1 MPWFKKNLRQWLNR
15 FSLRA
20 CFLTLF
26 FSGYSKKAPGTIGSL
41 VALLLGLPILIFSAN
56 TLFLAAIL
64 IGLIAIAQI
73 DKEEEESKIHDSSY
87 IVIDELVGMWLA
99 MAISGLSLAG
109 VILSFIFFR
118 IYDITKPSL
127 IGKIDK
133 EVKGGLGV
141 VADDALAGVLAGLS
155 VLLAINILGFFNI
168 KL

>member
-1 MPWFKKNLRQWLNR
+1 M
-15 FSLRA
+15 
-20 CFLTLF
+20 
-26 FSGYSKKAPGTIGSL
+26 
-41 VALLLGLPILIFSAN
+41 LLGLPVLIFSAN
-56 TLFLAAIL
+56 TLFLAAVL

-109 VILSFIFFR
+109 VVLSFIFFR

-133 EVKGGLGV
+133 EIKGGLGV

-155 VLLAINILGFFNI
+155 VLLIINILGFFNI

>member
-1 MPWFKKNLRQWLNR
+1 MNK

-41 VALLLGLPILIFSAN
+41 VALLLGLPVLIFSAN
-56 TLFLAAIL
+56 TLFLAAVFV
-64 IGLIAIAQI
+64 GLIAIAQI
-73 DKEEEESKIHDSSY
+73 DKEEEETKRHDSSY

-109 VILSFIFFR
+109 VVLSFIFFR
-118 IYDITKPSL
+118 VYDITKPSL

-155 VLLAINILGFFNI
+155 ALLVIHILGFFNI

>member
-1 MPWFKKNLRQWLNR
+1 M
-15 FSLRA
+15 
-20 CFLTLF
+20 
-26 FSGYSKKAPGTIGSL
+26 
-41 VALLLGLPILIFSAN
+41 LLGLPVLIFSAN
-56 TLFLAAIL
+56 TLFLGAIFV
-64 IGLIAIAQI
+64 GLIAIAQI
-73 DKEEEESKIHDSSY
+73 DKEEEETKRHDSSY

-155 VLLAINILGFFNI
+155 ALLVIHILGFFNI
-168 KL
+168 KF

>member
-1 MPWFKKNLRQWLNR
+1 MDK

-41 VALLLGLPILIFSAN
+41 VALLLGLPVLIFSAN
-56 TLFLAAIL
+56 TLFLGAVFV
-64 IGLIAIAQI
+64 GLIAIAQI
-73 DKEEEESKIHDSSY
+73 DKEEEETKRHDSSH

-109 VILSFIFFR
+109 VVLSFIFFR

-155 VLLAINILGFFNI
+155 ALLVIHILGIFNI

>member
-1 MPWFKKNLRQWLNR
+1 M
-15 FSLRA
+15 
-20 CFLTLF
+20 
-26 FSGYSKKAPGTIGSL
+26 
-41 VALLLGLPILIFSAN
+41 LLGLPILAFSAN
-56 TLFLAAIL
+56 TLFLGAVFV
-64 IGLIAIAQI
+64 GLIAITQI
-73 DKEEEESKIHDSSY
+73 DKEEEENKRHDSSY

-109 VILSFIFFR
+109 VVLSFIFFR

-141 VADDALAGVLAGLS
+141 VADDALAGILAGLS
-155 VLLAINILGFFNI
+155 ALLVIHILGFFNI

>member
-1 MPWFKKNLRQWLNR
+1 M
-15 FSLRA
+15 
-20 CFLTLF
+20 
-26 FSGYSKKAPGTIGSL
+26 
-41 VALLLGLPILIFSAN
+41 LLGLPVLIFSAN
-56 TLFLAAIL
+56 TLFLGAVFV
-64 IGLIAIAQI
+64 GLIAIAQI
-73 DKEEEESKIHDSSY
+73 DKEEEETKIHDSSY

-109 VILSFIFFR
+109 VVLSFIFFR

-155 VLLAINILGFFNI
+155 ALLVIHILEFFNI

>member
-1 MPWFKKNLRQWLNR
+1 M
-15 FSLRA
+15 
-20 CFLTLF
+20 
-26 FSGYSKKAPGTIGSL
+26 
-41 VALLLGLPILIFSAN
+41 LLGLPVLIFSAN
-56 TLFLAAIL
+56 TLFLAAIF

-73 DKEEEESKIHDSSY
+73 DKEEEESKIHDSSH

-109 VILSFIFFR
+109 VVLSFIFFR

-127 IGKIDK
+127 IGRIDK

-155 VLLAINILGFFNI
+155 VLLVIHILGFFNI

>member
-1 MPWFKKNLRQWLNR
+1 M
-15 FSLRA
+15 
-20 CFLTLF
+20 
-26 FSGYSKKAPGTIGSL
+26 
-41 VALLLGLPILIFSAN
+41 LLGLPILIFSAN
-56 TLFLAAIL
+56 TLFLGAIFV
-64 IGLIAIAQI
+64 GLIAIAQI
-73 DKEEEESKIHDSSY
+73 DKEEEETKRHDSSY

-99 MAISGLSLAG
+99 MAVSGLSLAG
-109 VILSFIFFR
+109 VVLSFIFFR

-155 VLLAINILGFFNI
+155 ALLVIHILGFFNI

>member
-1 MPWFKKNLRQWLNR
+1 MDK

-41 VALLLGLPILIFSAN
+41 VALLLGLPVLIFSAN
-56 TLFLAAIL
+56 TLFLVAIL

-109 VILSFIFFR
+109 VVLSFIFFR

-127 IGKIDK
+127 IGRIDK

-155 VLLAINILGFFNI
+155 VLLVINILGFFNI

>member
-1 MPWFKKNLRQWLNR
+1 MDK

-41 VALLLGLPILIFSAN
+41 VALLLGLPVLIFSAN
-56 TLFLAAIL
+56 TLFLGAIF

-73 DKEEEESKIHDSSY
+73 DKEEEESKIHDSSH

-155 VLLAINILGFFNI
+155 ALLVIHILGFFNI

>member
-1 MPWFKKNLRQWLNR
+1 MNK

-41 VALLLGLPILIFSAN
+41 VALLLGLPVLIFSAN
-56 TLFLAAIL
+56 TLFLAAVL

-133 EVKGGLGV
+133 EVNGGLGV

>member
-1 MPWFKKNLRQWLNR
+1 MDK

-41 VALLLGLPILIFSAN
+41 VALLLGLPVLIFSAN
-56 TLFLAAIL
+56 TLFLGAIFV
-64 IGLIAIAQI
+64 GLIAIAQI
-73 DKEEEESKIHDSSY
+73 DKEEEETKRHDSSY

-109 VILSFIFFR
+109 VVLSFIFFR

-133 EVKGGLGV
+133 KVKGGLGV

-155 VLLAINILGFFNI
+155 ALLVINILGFFNI
-168 KL
+168 KF

>member
-1 MPWFKKNLRQWLNR
+1 MDK

-56 TLFLAAIL
+56 TLFLAAVF

-127 IGKIDK
+127 IGRIDK
-133 EVKGGLGV
+133 EIKGGLGV

-155 VLLAINILGFFNI
+155 VLLVIHILGFFNI
-168 KL
+168 KF

>member
-1 MPWFKKNLRQWLNR
+1 M
-15 FSLRA
+15 
-20 CFLTLF
+20 
-26 FSGYSKKAPGTIGSL
+26 
-41 VALLLGLPILIFSAN
+41 LLGLPVLIFSAN
-56 TLFLAAIL
+56 TLFLAAVL
-64 IGLIAIAQI
+64 IGLIAITQI

-109 VILSFIFFR
+109 VVLSFIFFR

-155 VLLAINILGFFNI
+155 VLLVINILGFFNI

>member
-1 MPWFKKNLRQWLNR
+1 M
-15 FSLRA
+15 
-20 CFLTLF
+20 
-26 FSGYSKKAPGTIGSL
+26 
-41 VALLLGLPILIFSAN
+41 LLGLPVLIFSAN
-56 TLFLAAIL
+56 TLFLAAVL

-133 EVKGGLGV
+133 EIKGGLGV

-155 VLLAINILGFFNI
+155 VLLVINILGFFNI

>member
-1 MPWFKKNLRQWLNR
+1 MNK

-41 VALLLGLPILIFSAN
+41 VALLLGLPVLIFSAN

-99 MAISGLSLAG
+99 MAISGLSLTG
-109 VILSFIFFR
+109 VVLSFIFFR

-155 VLLAINILGFFNI
+155 ALLVINILGFFNI

>member
-1 MPWFKKNLRQWLNR
+1 MDK

-41 VALLLGLPILIFSAN
+41 VALLLGLPVLIFSAN
-56 TLFLAAIL
+56 TLFLGAIFV
-64 IGLIAIAQI
+64 GLIAIAQI

-127 IGKIDK
+127 IGRIDK

-141 VADDALAGVLAGLS
+141 VADDALAGILAGLS
-155 VLLAINILGFFNI
+155 ALLVIHILGIFNI

>member
-1 MPWFKKNLRQWLNR
+1 MDK

-41 VALLLGLPILIFSAN
+41 VALLLGLPVLIFSAN
-56 TLFLAAIL
+56 TLFLGAVF

-109 VILSFIFFR
+109 VVLSFIFFR

-155 VLLAINILGFFNI
+155 VLLIINILGFFNI

>member
-1 MPWFKKNLRQWLNR
+1 M
-15 FSLRA
+15 
-20 CFLTLF
+20 
-26 FSGYSKKAPGTIGSL
+26 
-41 VALLLGLPILIFSAN
+41 LLGLPVLIFSAN

-73 DKEEEESKIHDSSY
+73 DKEEAESKIHDSSY

-109 VILSFIFFR
+109 VVLSFIFFR

-155 VLLAINILGFFNI
+155 TLLVINILGFFNI

>member
-1 MPWFKKNLRQWLNR
+1 M
-15 FSLRA
+15 
-20 CFLTLF
+20 
-26 FSGYSKKAPGTIGSL
+26 
-41 VALLLGLPILIFSAN
+41 ALLLGLPVLIFSAN
-56 TLFLAAIL
+56 TLFLGAVF

-73 DKEEEESKIHDSSY
+73 DKEEEETKRHDSSH

-127 IGKIDK
+127 IGRIDK

-155 VLLAINILGFFNI
+155 ALLVIHILGFFNI
-168 KL
+168 KF

>member
-1 MPWFKKNLRQWLNR
+1 MDK

-41 VALLLGLPILIFSAN
+41 VALLLGLPVLIFSAN
-56 TLFLAAIL
+56 TLFLGAIF
-64 IGLIAIAQI
+64 IGLIAITQI
-73 DKEEEESKIHDSSY
+73 DKEEEESKRHDSSY

-109 VILSFIFFR
+109 VVLSFIFFR

-155 VLLAINILGFFNI
+155 VLLIINILGFFNI

>member
-1 MPWFKKNLRQWLNR
+1 M
-15 FSLRA
+15 
-20 CFLTLF
+20 
-26 FSGYSKKAPGTIGSL
+26 
-41 VALLLGLPILIFSAN
+41 LLGLPVLIFSAN
-56 TLFLAAIL
+56 TLFLGAIF
-64 IGLIAIAQI
+64 IGLIAITQI

-109 VILSFIFFR
+109 VVLSFIFFR

-155 VLLAINILGFFNI
+155 ALLVIHILGFFNI
-168 KL
+168 KF

>member
-1 MPWFKKNLRQWLNR
+1 M
-15 FSLRA
+15 
-20 CFLTLF
+20 
-26 FSGYSKKAPGTIGSL
+26 
-41 VALLLGLPILIFSAN
+41 LLGLPILIFSAN
-56 TLFLAAIL
+56 TLFLGAVF

-109 VILSFIFFR
+109 VVLSFIFFR

-155 VLLAINILGFFNI
+155 ALLVINVLGFFNI

>member
-1 MPWFKKNLRQWLNR
+1 MDK

-41 VALLLGLPILIFSAN
+41 VALLLGLPVLIFSAN
-56 TLFLAAIL
+56 TLFLGAIFV
-64 IGLIAIAQI
+64 GLIAITQI
-73 DKEEEESKIHDSSY
+73 DKEEEETKRHDSSY

-127 IGKIDK
+127 IGRIDK

-155 VLLAINILGFFNI
+155 ALLVISVLGFFNI

>member
-1 MPWFKKNLRQWLNR
+1 MNK
-15 FSLRA
+15 FSLRT

-41 VALLLGLPILIFSAN
+41 VALLLGLPVLIFSAN

-109 VILSFIFFR
+109 VVLSFIFFR

-133 EVKGGLGV
+133 EIKGGLGV

-155 VLLAINILGFFNI
+155 VLLVINILGFFNI

>member
-1 MPWFKKNLRQWLNR
+1 MDK

-56 TLFLAAIL
+56 TLFLAAVL

-155 VLLAINILGFFNI
+155 ALLAINILEFFNI

>member
-1 MPWFKKNLRQWLNR
+1 MDKFGW
-15 FSLRA
+15 RA

-41 VALLLGLPILIFSAN
+41 VALLLGLPVLIFSAN
-56 TLFLAAIL
+56 TLFLGAVF

-73 DKEEEESKIHDSSY
+73 DKEEEETKRHDSSY

-155 VLLAINILGFFNI
+155 VLLVVNVLGFFNI

>member
-1 MPWFKKNLRQWLNR
+1 MDK
-15 FSLRA
+15 FSLRM

-56 TLFLAAIL
+56 TLFLGAIFV
-64 IGLIAIAQI
+64 GLIAIAQI
-73 DKEEEESKIHDSSY
+73 DKEEEKTKRHDSSY

-118 IYDITKPSL
+118 VYDITKPSL

-155 VLLAINILGFFNI
+155 ALLVIHILGFFNI

>member
-1 MPWFKKNLRQWLNR
+1 MNK

-41 VALLLGLPILIFSAN
+41 VALLLGLPVLIFSAN
-56 TLFLAAIL
+56 TLFLAAVL
-64 IGLIAIAQI
+64 IGLIAITQI

-141 VADDALAGVLAGLS
+141 VADDALAGVLSGLS
-155 VLLAINILGFFNI
+155 VLLVINILGFFNI

>member
-1 MPWFKKNLRQWLNR
+1 MDK

-41 VALLLGLPILIFSAN
+41 VALLLGLPVLIFSAN
-56 TLFLAAIL
+56 TLFLAAVL

-133 EVKGGLGV
+133 EVNGGLGV

-155 VLLAINILGFFNI
+155 VLLVINILGFFNI

>member
-1 MPWFKKNLRQWLNR
+1 MNKFGW
-15 FSLRA
+15 RA

-56 TLFLAAIL
+56 TLFLGAIFV
-64 IGLIAIAQI
+64 GLIAIAQI
-73 DKEEEESKIHDSSY
+73 DKEEEESKRHDSSY

-109 VILSFIFFR
+109 VVLSFIFFR

-155 VLLAINILGFFNI
+155 VLLVINILGFFNI
-168 KL
+168 KF

>member
-1 MPWFKKNLRQWLNR
+1 MNK

-41 VALLLGLPILIFSAN
+41 VALLLGLPVLIFSAN
-56 TLFLAAIL
+56 TLFLGAVL

-109 VILSFIFFR
+109 VVLSFIFFR

-155 VLLAINILGFFNI
+155 TLLVINILGFFNI

>member
-1 MPWFKKNLRQWLNR
+1 MDK

-41 VALLLGLPILIFSAN
+41 VALLLGLPVLIFSAN
-56 TLFLAAIL
+56 TLFLGAVFV
-64 IGLIAIAQI
+64 GLIAIAQI

-99 MAISGLSLAG
+99 MAISGLSLVG
-109 VILSFIFFR
+109 VVLSFIFFR

-141 VADDALAGVLAGLS
+141 VADDALAGILAGLS
-155 VLLAINILGFFNI
+155 ALLVIHILGFFNI

>member
-1 MPWFKKNLRQWLNR
+1 M
-15 FSLRA
+15 
-20 CFLTLF
+20 
-26 FSGYSKKAPGTIGSL
+26 
-41 VALLLGLPILIFSAN
+41 LLGLPILIFSAN
-56 TLFLAAIL
+56 TLFLAAVL
-64 IGLIAIAQI
+64 IGLIAITQI

-109 VILSFIFFR
+109 VVLSFIFFR

-155 VLLAINILGFFNI
+155 TLLAINILGFFNI

>member
-1 MPWFKKNLRQWLNR
+1 MDK

-41 VALLLGLPILIFSAN
+41 VALLLGLPVLIFSAN
-56 TLFLAAIL
+56 TLFLGAVL

-109 VILSFIFFR
+109 VVLSFIFFR

-155 VLLAINILGFFNI
+155 VLLVISILGFFNI
-168 KL
+168 KF

>member
-1 MPWFKKNLRQWLNR
+1 M
-15 FSLRA
+15 
-20 CFLTLF
+20 
-26 FSGYSKKAPGTIGSL
+26 
-41 VALLLGLPILIFSAN
+41 LLGLPVLIFSAN
-56 TLFLAAIL
+56 TLFLAAVL

-118 IYDITKPSL
+118 FYDITKPSL

-133 EVKGGLGV
+133 EIKGGLGV

>member
-1 MPWFKKNLRQWLNR
+1 MDK
-15 FSLRA
+15 FSLRM

-41 VALLLGLPILIFSAN
+41 VALLLGLPVLIFSAN
-56 TLFLAAIL
+56 TLFLAAVF

-109 VILSFIFFR
+109 VVLSFIFFR

-155 VLLAINILGFFNI
+155 ALLAINILGFFNI

>member
-1 MPWFKKNLRQWLNR
+1 MNK

-41 VALLLGLPILIFSAN
+41 VALLLGLPVLIFSAN
-56 TLFLAAIL
+56 TLFLAAVL

-73 DKEEEESKIHDSSY
+73 NKEEEESKIHDSSY

-109 VILSFIFFR
+109 VVLSFIFFR

-155 VLLAINILGFFNI
+155 VLLVINILGFFNI

>member
-1 MPWFKKNLRQWLNR
+1 MDK

-41 VALLLGLPILIFSAN
+41 VALLLGLPVLIFSAN
-56 TLFLAAIL
+56 TLFLGAVFV
-64 IGLIAIAQI
+64 GLIAITQI
-73 DKEEEESKIHDSSY
+73 DKEEEESKRHDSSH

-109 VILSFIFFR
+109 VVLSFIFFR

-155 VLLAINILGFFNI
+155 VLLVISILGFFNI